1 MYKPV
6 KQVVPSAVYT
16 TVSVPLASFDRWN
29 GGFVDSVEKRRR
41 RGSKREEL
49 KKDGQRIVLNDVISV
64 CLFSSA
70 LSLVISLF
78 GVVDSGLCSY
88 LAIHQPPLM

>member
-16 TVSVPLASFDRWN
+16 TVSVPLAPFDRWN
-29 GGFVDSVEKRRR
+29 GGFVDSVEKIRR

-49 KKDGQRIVLNDVISV
+49 KKNWQRIVLNDVISI
-64 CLFSSA
+64 CLFRSA
-70 LSLVISLF
+70 LSLLF
-78 GVVDSGLCSY
+78 LFLVLLIPVSVHIWQSINL
-88 LAIHQPPLM
+88 L